1 MCRSTPK
8 PKSIDGWSL
17 PSAYHVIGGLGLA
30 ALLAVTPGWHE
41 VTLHSHWALS
51 FTSAGARGGRLV
63 ARPAF
68 LDDRAVITVAHAP
81 ADAAEAPTRLL
92 LRRRDGSARD
102 VAGPGGALAVI
113 TAANGTWVAAADV
126 FGSVALYD
134 AELNRRWLCPALF
147 HAAQAHVALTLRGDF
162 VYVATAPF
170 DAPPKLFRLSLTT
183 GAVAS
188 EHRAV
193 EPSSPPSHWPSAW
206 RSDFYWN
213 DGGDAADGAYLVSEA
228 EALVRRSVPF
238 SWIRAEDTRI
248 EVTEEDVVVRGPR
261 GLHAIEGGLFAPLPA
276 DALVLDDQSIVTLK
290 AVDADR
296 PAPRHKRSRDGGS
309 VVAPCALIG
318 IRGLP
323 PVERHVEASL
333 CHDRGIE
340 RTARDKIGRDSKR
353 RSAVHSNMLLLD
365 GGDVIIA
372 ASRGVVSRIRR
383 DGSHAWQAR
392 RGPHWRQKDFGGYVV
407 RVETGVLIV
416 GAAEARLYDLDSGA
430 LLAHVDVPAFW
441 DDERVQQA
449 PVVSERGDVV
459 LVATQFQTVALKVK
473 VRRDAGA
480 ATAKLLVLA
489 LAAGAV
495 GLVWLAS
502 AELDH

>member
-1 MCRSTPK
+1 MGRSTPK
-8 PKSIDGWSL
+8 PKAVDGWSL
-17 PSAYHVIGGLGLA
+17 PSIYHVIGGLGLA

-41 VTLHSHWALS
+41 VTLHSHWTLS
-51 FTSAGARGGRLV
+51 FTSAGARGGRLA

-68 LDDRAVITVAHAP
+68 LDDRAVVTVAHAP
-81 ADAAEAPTRLL
+81 ADAAEAPTRIM
-92 LRRRDGSARD
+92 LRRRDGSHHN

-113 TAANGTWVAAADV
+113 TSTNATWVAAADV

-147 HAAQAHVALTLRGDF
+147 HGAQAHVGLTLSGEY

-170 DAPPKLFRLSLTT
+170 DAPPKLVRLSLHT
-183 GAVAS
+183 GVVVD
-188 EHRAV
+188 EHQAV

-206 RSDFYWN
+206 RSDFYWD
-213 DGGDAADGAYLVSEA
+213 DGGAAVDGFYLKPEA
-228 EALVRRSVPF
+228 EDLVRRSAPF
-238 SWIRAEDTRI
+238 AWTRAEDTTI
-248 EVTEEDVVVRGPR
+248 EVTEEDVIIRGPR
-261 GLHAIEGGLFAPLPA
+261 GLHALSTNVFAPLPA
-276 DALVLDDQSIVTLK
+276 DALVLDDGSIVTLK

-309 VVAPCALIG
+309 VVAPCALVG

-323 PVERHVEASL
+323 PVERHLEASL

-340 RTARDKIGRDSKR
+340 RTVRDKIGNKR
-353 RSAVHSNMLLLD
+353 RSAVHSNMVVVE
-365 GGDVIIA
+365 GGDIIIA

-392 RGPHWRQKDFGGYVV
+392 RGPHWKHRDFGGYVV
-407 RVETGVLIV
+407 RVETGVLVV
-416 GAAEARLYDLDSGA
+416 GAAEARLYDLDNGA
-430 LLAHVDVPAFW
+430 LLAHVDLPAFW

>member
-41 VTLHSHWALS
+41 VTLHSHWTLS

-113 TAANGTWVAAADV
+113 AETNGTWVAAADV

-147 HAAQAHVALTLRGDF
+147 HAAQAHVALTLGGEY

-188 EHRAV
+188 EHQAV
-193 EPSSPPSHWPSAW
+193 EPVQSTSHWPSAW

-228 EALVRRSVPF
+228 EALVRRSAPF
-238 SWIRAEDTRI
+238 AWIRAEDTRI
-248 EVTEEDVVVRGPR
+248 EVTEDDVVVRGPR
-261 GLHAIEGGLFAPLPA
+261 GLHAIERGLFAPLPA

-309 VVAPCALIG
+309 VFAPCALIG

-323 PVERHVEASL
+323 PVERHLEASL
-333 CHDRGIE
+333 CHDRGVE
-340 RTARDKIGRDSKR
+340 RTARDKIGNKR
-353 RSAVHSNMLLLD
+353 RSAVHSNMVLLD

-372 ASRGVVSRIRR
+372 ASRGIVSRIRR

-392 RGPHWRQKDFGGYVV
+392 RGPHWKHRDFGGYVV
-407 RVETGVLIV
+407 RVETGVLVV
-416 GAAEARLYDLDSGA
+416 GAAEARLYDLDNGA